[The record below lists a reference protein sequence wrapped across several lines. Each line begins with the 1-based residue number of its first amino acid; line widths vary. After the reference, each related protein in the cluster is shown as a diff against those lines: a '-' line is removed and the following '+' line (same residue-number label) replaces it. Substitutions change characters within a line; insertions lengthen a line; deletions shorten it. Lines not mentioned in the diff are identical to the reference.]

1 MKNNQKKK
9 GYQKWLAGLM
19 AGIVG
24 SSLWGMTSLAA
35 GMTGE
40 ETLIPTSSYQ
50 TEIGQEETEKTKE
63 SQKESRDKT
72 GELQKEETEK
82 SMPEKKDGALT
93 PEGNLSLEDDIGPI
107 TREGKQF
114 ITLVTRAGNYFY
126 LIIDRDADGKNT
138 VYFLNQVD
146 EADLLALMDEEEAE
160 KYTSSLS
167 AQEQE
172 DILSTSDPEPETA
185 SIVEETKAEKE
196 SVKKKEL
203 SGNMGAW
210 IVLLVL
216 MAGGG
221 TAGVMK
227 WRGRKQ
233 KRKNVQDPDEE
244 YANALKYDETDYEL
258 PEEMEEE
265 DDMEE
270 DVMGDDMD
278 CEQM

>member
-9 GYQKWLAGLM
+9 GYQKWLACLM

-35 GMTGE
+35 GMAGE
-40 ETLIPTSSYQ
+40 ETPIPTSSYQ

-63 SQKESRDKT
+63 SQSENRDKI
-72 GELQKEETEK
+72 EEMQKEETEN
-82 SMPEKKDGALT
+82 STPAKKDGALT

-107 TREGKQF
+107 TGEGKQF
-114 ITLVTRAGNYFY
+114 ITLVTKAGNYFY
-126 LIIDRDADGKNT
+126 LIIDRDADGKNI

-160 KYTSSLS
+160 QYTSSLS
-167 AQEQE
+167 AREQE
-172 DILSTSDPEPETA
+172 DILSTSDPEAETA
-185 SIVEETKAEKE
+185 FIVEETKVEKE
-196 SVKKKEL
+196 PVKKKEL

-210 IVLLVL
+210 IVLLVF

-227 WRGRKQ
+227 WKGRQQ
-233 KRKNVQDPDEE
+233 KRKNAQDPDEE
-244 YANALKYDETDYEL
+244 YVNALKYDEADYEL
-258 PEEMEEE
+258 PEEMDEE

-270 DVMGDDMD
+270 EGMGG
-278 CEQM
+278 

>member
-9 GYQKWLAGLM
+9 GYQKWLACLM

-24 SSLWGMTSLAA
+24 SFLWGMTSLAA

-40 ETLIPTSSYQ
+40 ETPIPTSSYQ
-50 TEIGQEETEKTKE
+50 TETGQEVTETTRE
-63 SQKESRDKT
+63 SQSKNRDKT
-72 GELQKEETEK
+72 EGMQKEETDN
-82 SMPEKKDGALT
+82 STPAKKNGALT

-107 TREGKQF
+107 TGEGKQF

-160 KYTSSLS
+160 QYTSSLS
-167 AQEQE
+167 VQEQE
-172 DILSTSDPEPETA
+172 DITSTSDLEPETA

-227 WRGRKQ
+227 WKGRQQ

-258 PEEMEEE
+258 PEEMDE
-265 DDMEE
+265 D
-270 DVMGDDMD
+270 DDMD